1 MDSAGREALTT
12 CLATVLKDEPWQD
25 FGFPKRP
32 QYGAWFQRFR
42 AKWRVELEKTVL
54 QQMLSALTAAYIV
67 SGKLPKD
74 FSVNA
79 ASVYT
84 ANASITTAFGFSSQ
98 AEGVLRLKSAIDEYV
113 SSPPD
118 QWSQILYARI
128 RPDTLPDK
136 ELGAKLFLGCAQFG
150 NAAKNMIGVLKWQT
164 T

>member
-1 MDSAGREALTT
+1 
-12 CLATVLKDEPWQD
+12 
-25 FGFPKRP
+25 
-32 QYGAWFQRFR
+32 
-42 AKWRVELEKTVL
+42 
-54 QQMLSALTAAYIV
+54 MLSALTAAYIV

-74 FSVNA
+74 FSVSA
-79 ASVYT
+79 AGVYT
-84 ANASITTAFGFSSQ
+84 ANASITAAFGFSSQ
-98 AEGVLRLKSAIDEYV
+98 AEGALRLKNAIDEYV

-150 NAAKNMIGVLKWQT
+150 NAAKNMTKNMIGVLKWQT